1 MVKTQVSTL
10 GRSQFLHPHTV
21 IMEAKLL
28 VTACSNVA
36 AADLVVSLV
45 TVGPVRER
53 KGRLHLYGPPF
64 VSVFLFPQHRDND
77 PSPSAQP
84 NCVLFTNRSTSNSC
98 TKFAD

>member
-36 AADLVVSLV
+36 AADLV
-45 TVGPVRER
+45 TKGPVRER
-53 KGRLHLYGPPF
+53 QGRLHLYGPPF
-64 VSVFLFPQHRDND
+64 VSVFLFPPTPR
-77 PSPSAQP
+77 
-84 NCVLFTNRSTSNSC
+84 
-98 TKFAD
+98 